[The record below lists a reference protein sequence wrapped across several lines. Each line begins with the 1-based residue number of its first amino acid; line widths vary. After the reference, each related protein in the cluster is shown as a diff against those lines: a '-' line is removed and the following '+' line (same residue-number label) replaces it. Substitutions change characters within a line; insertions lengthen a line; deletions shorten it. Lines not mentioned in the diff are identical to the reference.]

1 MAITTIGDIVTGNIP
16 VLASYMTEDP
26 VEKTAFFQS
35 GILTPTPY
43 AAEIA
48 RGPSN
53 VANIPFWKAID
64 TSIEPN
70 YSNDVYQDIA
80 TPRNVQTG
88 EMMARVAYLN
98 EGFGQADLTV
108 ELTSQNPLQSVASRL
123 DNFWQRQ
130 AQRRLIA
137 TALGLY
143 NDNVAPT
150 DEYHK
155 QNDMVID
162 VSDTPGFDAGA
173 FIDATQTMGD
183 ALIGNGGEVLGAIAM
198 HSFVYAQARK
208 QQLIDFIR
216 DADNNTMFATYQGYR
231 VIVDDGMTV
240 VRTGDHRTGDPRK
253 FISIIFGNGAIGYGE
268 GNPTNPLAYEREESR
283 GNGGGVETL
292 WTRKT
297 WLLHPF
303 GYSFTSAVITGNGT
317 ETIARSA
324 SWQDLANASNWNR
337 VVDRKHVPIAFLVT
351 GVGA

>member
-53 VANIPFWKAID
+53 IANIPFWKSID

-108 ELTSQNPLQSVASRL
+108 ELTSQNPLQYIAAKL
-123 DNFWQRQ
+123 DKFWQRQ

-137 TALGLY
+137 TALGIY
-143 NDNVAPT
+143 NDNRAAT
-150 DEYHK
+150 DAYHT
-155 QNDMVID
+155 QDDMVID
-162 VSDTPGFDAGA
+162 VSATLGFDAGA

-183 ALIGNGGEVLGAIAM
+183 ALMGAGGETLGVIAM

-208 QQLIDFIR
+208 GQLIDFIR

-231 VIVDDGMTV
+231 VVVDDSMTV
-240 VRTGDHRTGDPRK
+240 VGEGASRK

-268 GNPTNPLAYEREESR
+268 GNPTTPLAYEREESR

-292 WTRKT
+292 WSRKT
-297 WLLHPF
+297 WLLHPL

-317 ETIARSA
+317 ETVARSA
-324 SWQDLANASNWNR
+324 SWQDLANATNWNR
-337 VVDRKHVPIAFLVT
+337 VVERKHVPIAFLVT

>member
-1 MAITTIGDIVTGNIP
+1 MAITTIGDIVTGNESVI
-16 VLASYMTEDP
+16 LSYMTEEP

-35 GILTPTPY
+35 GILTPSPY

-53 VANIPFWKAID
+53 VATIPYWKAID
-64 TSIEPN
+64 ASIEPN
-70 YSNDVYQDIA
+70 YSNDVFQDIA

-108 ELTSQNPLQSVASRL
+108 ELTNQNPLQSVANRL

-130 AQRRLIA
+130 AQRRLLA
-137 TALGLY
+137 TALGMY
-143 NDNVAPT
+143 NDNRAAT
-150 DEYHK
+150 DAFHT
-155 QNDMVID
+155 QDDMVID
-162 VSDTPGFDAGA
+162 VSATLGFDSGA

-183 ALIGNGGEVLGAIAM
+183 ALMGNGGQVLGVIAM

-216 DADNNTMFATYQGYR
+216 DADNNTEFASYQGYR
-231 VIVDDGMTV
+231 VVVDDSMTV
-240 VRTGDHRTGDPRK
+240 VGTGADRK
-253 FISIIFGNGAIGYGE
+253 FISIIFGQGAIGYGE
-268 GNPTNPLAYEREESR
+268 GSPTNPLEYHRDPER

-297 WLLHPF
+297 WLMHPL
-303 GYSFTSAVITGNGT
+303 GYSFTSAVITGNGS

-324 SWQDLANASNWNR
+324 SWQDLANAANWNR
-337 VVDRKHVPIAFLVT
+337 VMERKHIPVAFLVT

>member
-16 VLASYMTEDP
+16 VLSSYMTEDP
-26 VEKTAFFQS
+26 VEKTAFFES

-48 RGPSN
+48 NGPSN
-53 VANIPFWKAID
+53 LANLPFWKAID

-108 ELTSQNPLQSVASRL
+108 ELTSQNPLQSVANRL
-123 DNFWQRQ
+123 DNFWMRQ
-130 AQRRLIA
+130 AQRRLLA
-137 TALGLY
+137 TTLGLY
-143 NDNVAPT
+143 NDNVAAT
-150 DEYHK
+150 DAYHT
-155 QNDMVID
+155 QNDMVVD
-162 VSDTPGFDAGA
+162 VSATSGFDAGA

-183 ALIGNGGEVLGAIAM
+183 ALGGPGGEVLGTIAV
-198 HSFVYAQARK
+198 HSFVYGQMRK
-208 QQLIDFIR
+208 QQLIDFVR
-216 DADNNTMFATYQGYR
+216 DADNNTMIATYQGYR
-231 VIVDDGMTV
+231 VVRDDEMTV
-240 VRTGDHRTGDPRK
+240 VGTGADRK
-253 FISIIFGNGAIGYGE
+253 FISVIFGQGAIGYGE
-268 GNPTNPLAYEREESR
+268 GTPTTPLAYEREEAR

-297 WLLHPF
+297 WLLHPL
-303 GYSFTSAVITGNGT
+303 GYSFTSAVITGNGS
-317 ETIARSA
+317 ETVPRSA
-324 SWQDLANASNWNR
+324 SWQDLANATNWNR
-337 VVDRKHVPIAFLVT
+337 VVERKHVPIAFLVT

>member
-1 MAITTIGDIVTGNIP
+1 MAITTIGNIVTGNEP
-16 VLASYMTEDP
+16 VLLSYMTQDP
-26 VEKTAFFQS
+26 VEKTAFFES

-53 VANIPFWKAID
+53 IANIPFWKAID

-108 ELTSQNPLQSVASRL
+108 ELTSQNPLQSVANRL

-143 NDNVAPT
+143 NDNVAAT
-150 DEYHK
+150 DEYHT

-162 VSDTPGFDAGA
+162 VSATLGFDAGA

-183 ALIGNGGEVLGAIAM
+183 ALMGSTGEVLGAIAM
-198 HSFVYAQARK
+198 HSFVYGQARK
-208 QQLIDFIR
+208 ANLIDFIR
-216 DADNNTMFATYQGYR
+216 DSENNTMFATYQGYR
-231 VIVDDGMTV
+231 VVVDDSMTV
-240 VRTGDHRTGDPRK
+240 VGTGSDRK

-268 GNPTNPLAYEREESR
+268 GNPSKPLHYEYEASR

-297 WLLHPF
+297 WLLHPL
-303 GYSFTSAVITGNGT
+303 GYSFTSAVITGNGS

-324 SWQDLANASNWNR
+324 SWQDLANATNWNR
-337 VVDRKHVPIAFLVT
+337 VVERKHVPIAFLVT

>member
-1 MAITTIGDIVTGNIP
+1 MAITTIGDIVTGQEP
-16 VLASYMTEDP
+16 VILSYMTEEP

-53 VANIPFWKAID
+53 IANIPYWKAID
-64 TSIEPN
+64 SSIEPN

-108 ELTSQNPLQSVASRL
+108 ELTSQNPLQSVANRL

-130 AQRRLIA
+130 AQRRLLA

-143 NDNVAPT
+143 NDNVAAT
-150 DEYHK
+150 DAYHT

-162 VSDTPGFDAGA
+162 VSATLGFDAGA

-183 ALIGNGGEVLGAIAM
+183 ALMGSSGEVLGAIAM

-208 QQLIDFIR
+208 QQLIDFVR

-231 VIVDDGMTV
+231 VVVDDSMTV
-240 VRTGDHRTGDPRK
+240 VGTGNDRK
-253 FISIIFGNGAIGYGE
+253 FISIIFGQGAIGYGE
-268 GNPTNPLAYEREESR
+268 GSPTNPLEYHRAPER
-283 GNGGGVETL
+283 GNGGGVEVL

-297 WLLHPF
+297 WLLHPL
-303 GYSFTSAVITGNGT
+303 GYSFTSAVITGNGS

-324 SWQDLANASNWNR
+324 SLQDLANSSNWNR
-337 VVDRKHVPIAFLVT
+337 VMERKHIPVAFLVT

>member
-1 MAITTIGDIVTGNIP
+1 MAITTIGDIVTGNEP
-16 VLASYMTEDP
+16 VILSYMTEEP

-35 GILTPTPY
+35 GVLAPTPY

-53 VANIPFWKAID
+53 IANIPFWKAID

-70 YSNDVYQDIA
+70 YSNDVFQDIA
-80 TPRNVQTG
+80 TPRAINTA

-108 ELTSQNPLQSVASRL
+108 ELTNANPLQSVAARL

-143 NDNVAPT
+143 NDNVAAT
-150 DEYHK
+150 DAFHT

-162 VSDTPGFDAGA
+162 VSATLGFDAGA

-183 ALIGNGGEVLGAIAM
+183 ALMGAGGDTLGTIAM

-208 QQLIDFIR
+208 QQLIDFVR

-231 VIVDDGMTV
+231 VVVDDSMTV
-240 VRTGDHRTGDPRK
+240 VGTGADRK
-253 FISIIFGNGAIGYGE
+253 FISIIFGQGAIGYGE
-268 GNPTNPLAYEREESR
+268 GSPTVPLEYDRSPER
-283 GNGGGVETL
+283 GNGGGVEVL

-297 WLLHPF
+297 WLLHPL
-303 GYSFTSAVITGNGT
+303 GYSFTSAVITGNGS

-324 SWQDLANASNWNR
+324 SWQDLANATNWNR
-337 VVDRKHVPIAFLVT
+337 VVERKHVPIAFLVT

>member
-1 MAITTIGDIVTGNIP
+1 MAITTIGDIVTGNEP
-16 VLASYMTEDP
+16 VLLSYMTQDP
-26 VEKTAFFQS
+26 VEKTAFFES

-48 RGPSN
+48 RGSSN
-53 VANIPFWKAID
+53 LANIPFWKAID

-108 ELTSQNPLQSVASRL
+108 ELTSQNPLQSVANRL

-143 NDNVAPT
+143 NDNVAAT
-150 DEYHK
+150 DEYHT
-155 QNDMVID
+155 QNDMVVD
-162 VSDTPGFDAGA
+162 VSATLGFDAGA

-183 ALIGNGGEVLGAIAM
+183 ALMGSTGEVLGAIAM
-198 HSFVYAQARK
+198 HSFVYGQARK
-208 QQLIDFIR
+208 ANLIDFIR

-231 VIVDDGMTV
+231 VVVDDSMTV
-240 VRTGDHRTGDPRK
+240 VGTGIDRK

-268 GNPTNPLAYEREESR
+268 GTPTNPLEYEREASR

-297 WLLHPF
+297 WLLHPL
-303 GYSFTSAVITGNGT
+303 GYSFTSAVITGNGS
-317 ETIARSA
+317 ETSARSA
-324 SWQDLANASNWNR
+324 SWQDLANATNWNR
-337 VVDRKHVPIAFLVT
+337 VVERKHVPIAFLVT